1 MVLKVKVKVSVK
13 EEKSSQ
19 LRSLRFHAQ
28 FVFDSANVKNVSSPP
43 LSPKKRNEQAAAGTA
58 LVKKLALSLLAS
70 WPPRSTAC
78 FPAERPTP
86 RAAGPPHLFNVMDKR
101 LRWQSP
107 LR

>member
-28 FVFDSANVKNVSSPP
+28 FVFIVQMLNVSSPP

-78 FPAERPTP
+78 FPAEGATP
-86 RAAGPPHLFNVMDKR
+86 RAASL
-101 LRWQSP
+101 
-107 LR
+107 